1 MGALSTRFR
10 HRIHLCADVSPKLCR
25 REQRRHVIFLNR
37 IDWLWNQRN
46 EALAAHANVFIV
58 VVRSVDR
65 EIVGTR
71 AQTVGGVICHSVL
84 STGLPILARSRN
96 CSKWFARILLA
107 RSESREIVSDEK
119 SRQRSG

>member
-1 MGALSTRFR
+1 MSALSARFR

-71 AQTVGGVICHSVL
+71 AQTVDGKL
-84 STGLPILARSRN
+84 SRGANACADAWSSHIPQRLWRRCDAR
-96 CSKWFARILLA
+96 
-107 RSESREIVSDEK
+107 
-119 SRQRSG
+119 